1 MTPVEH
7 LGRAVMWIAAL
18 FAVIFLMTPLVVTVA
33 VSFGSSSVFSLP
45 PPDWSMRWYDSL
57 AGTRGLWPA
66 LLTSIE
72 VAAFS
77 TVVAVVLGTL
87 CAIALV
93 RGRFP
98 GRDAIATFLVS
109 PLMLPGLVV
118 GIAMLQGFKAAGLR
132 EAYSS
137 LLIAHVIITLP
148 YVVRTVLGALSL
160 FDFSLIDAART
171 LGCSYPR
178 AIVRVLVPG
187 LGPAF
192 LTSGMFAF
200 LASMDNY
207 PISIFFTDAWTKTLP
222 IQMLQYV
229 EENPDPTIAAISAGL
244 VLLAILVL
252 IIGDRL
258 VTGDLILT
266 LDAADRVLHGGAIA
280 VADRTIVDIGTAD
293 ELGRRWTAAKTIDG
307 KGRIVMPGLVNVHN
321 HTPLM
326 ITRGMIEDIGF
337 APMYTPGIPQGH
349 WLTEEDAYVL
359 SSLGMYELLRAG
371 CTTVVDFYRY
381 PSAC

>member
-1 MTPVEH
+1 MTAIER
-7 LGRAVMWIAAL
+7 LARICTWLAA
-18 FAVIFLMTPLVVTVA
+18 AITVVFLMMPLLVTVA
-33 VSFGSSSVFSLP
+33 VSFGSSGIFTLP
-45 PPDWSMRWYDSL
+45 PPDWSLRWYERL
-57 AGTRGLWPA
+57 AGTRGLWPS
-66 LLTSIE
+66 LITSLE

-77 TVVAVVLGTL
+77 TAVALALGTL

-98 GRDAIATFLVS
+98 GRESIATFLVS

-118 GIAMLQGFKAAGLR
+118 GIAMLQGFKALGLR

-171 LGCSYPR
+171 LGCSYPK
-178 AIVRVLVPG
+178 AIMRVLVPA

-207 PISIFFTDAWTKTLP
+207 PISIFFTDGWTKTLP

-229 EENPDPTIAAISAGL
+229 EENPDPTIAAISSGL
-244 VLLAILVL
+244 VVLAILAL
-252 IIGDRL
+252 ILGDRL
-258 VTGDLILT
+258 VGLRKL
-266 LDAADRVLHGGAIA
+266 AD
-280 VADRTIVDIGTAD
+280 
-293 ELGRRWTAAKTIDG
+293 
-307 KGRIVMPGLVNVHN
+307 
-321 HTPLM
+321 
-326 ITRGMIEDIGF
+326 F
-337 APMYTPGIPQGH
+337 
-349 WLTEEDAYVL
+349 
-359 SSLGMYELLRAG
+359 
-371 CTTVVDFYRY
+371 
-381 PSAC
+381 

>member
-1 MTPVEH
+1 MTPLERAS
-7 LGRAVMWIAAL
+7 RAVMWIAAL
-18 FAVIFLMTPLVVTVA
+18 FTVVFLMTPLVVTVA
-33 VSFGSSSVFSLP
+33 VSFGSSSIFTLP
-45 PPDWSMRWYDSL
+45 PPDWSTRWYERL
-57 AGTRGLWPA
+57 ASTRGLWSS
-66 LLTSIE
+66 LLTSLQ

-77 TVVAVVLGTL
+77 TAVALVLGTL

-98 GRDAIATFLVS
+98 GREAIATFLIS

-148 YVVRTVLGALSL
+148 YIVRTVLAALSL

-171 LGCSYPR
+171 LGCSYPT
-178 AIVRVLVPG
+178 AITRVLVPA

-222 IQMLQYV
+222 IQMLQFV
-229 EENPDPTIAAISAGL
+229 EENPDPTIAAVSTGL
-244 VLLAILVL
+244 VLLAILAL
-252 IIGDRL
+252 IVGDRL
-258 VTGDLILT
+258 VGLRKL
-266 LDAADRVLHGGAIA
+266 AD
-280 VADRTIVDIGTAD
+280 
-293 ELGRRWTAAKTIDG
+293 
-307 KGRIVMPGLVNVHN
+307 
-321 HTPLM
+321 
-326 ITRGMIEDIGF
+326 F
-337 APMYTPGIPQGH
+337 
-349 WLTEEDAYVL
+349 
-359 SSLGMYELLRAG
+359 
-371 CTTVVDFYRY
+371 
-381 PSAC
+381 

>member
-1 MTPVEH
+1 MTPIEH

-18 FAVIFLMTPLVVTVA
+18 FTVIFLMTPLVVTVA

-57 AGTRGLWPA
+57 AGTRGLWPS

-77 TVVAVVLGTL
+77 TVVALVLGTL

-93 RGRFP
+93 RGCFP

-171 LGCSYPR
+171 LGCSYPK
-178 AIVRVLVPG
+178 AIMRVLVPG

-229 EENPDPTIAAISAGL
+229 EENPDPTIAAISSGL
-244 VLLAILVL
+244 VLLVVLALVV
-252 IIGDRL
+252 GGRL
-258 VTGDLILT
+258 VGLRKL
-266 LDAADRVLHGGAIA
+266 AD
-280 VADRTIVDIGTAD
+280 
-293 ELGRRWTAAKTIDG
+293 
-307 KGRIVMPGLVNVHN
+307 
-321 HTPLM
+321 
-326 ITRGMIEDIGF
+326 F
-337 APMYTPGIPQGH
+337 
-349 WLTEEDAYVL
+349 
-359 SSLGMYELLRAG
+359 
-371 CTTVVDFYRY
+371 
-381 PSAC
+381 

>member
-1 MTPVEH
+1 MTPVEQ

-18 FAVIFLMTPLVVTVA
+18 FTVIFLMTPLVVTVA

-45 PPDWSMRWYDSL
+45 PPDWSLRWYDSL

-66 LLTSIE
+66 LLTSVE

-77 TVVAVVLGTL
+77 TVVALALGTL

-171 LGCSYPR
+171 LGCSYPK
-178 AIVRVLVPG
+178 AILRVLVPG

-229 EENPDPTIAAISAGL
+229 EENPDPTIAAISSGL
-244 VLLAILVL
+244 VLLVIVALLV
-252 IIGDRL
+252 GGRL
-258 VTGDLILT
+258 VGLRKL
-266 LDAADRVLHGGAIA
+266 AD
-280 VADRTIVDIGTAD
+280 
-293 ELGRRWTAAKTIDG
+293 
-307 KGRIVMPGLVNVHN
+307 
-321 HTPLM
+321 
-326 ITRGMIEDIGF
+326 F
-337 APMYTPGIPQGH
+337 
-349 WLTEEDAYVL
+349 
-359 SSLGMYELLRAG
+359 
-371 CTTVVDFYRY
+371 
-381 PSAC
+381 

>member
-1 MTPVEH
+1 VTTAER
-7 LGRAVMWIAAL
+7 LARAGMWLAAL
-18 FAVIFLMTPLVVTVA
+18 FTVVFLMTPLVVTVA
-33 VSFGSSSVFSLP
+33 VSLGSSSVFTLP
-45 PPDWSMRWYDSL
+45 PPDWSLRWYERL
-57 AGTRGLWPA
+57 ADTRGLVA
-66 LLTSIE
+66 SLVTSLQ

-77 TVVAVVLGTL
+77 TAVALALGTL

-98 GRDAIATFLVS
+98 GRDGIATFLVS

-118 GIAMLQGFKAAGLR
+118 GIAMLQGFKAIGLR
-132 EAYSS
+132 EAYVS
-137 LLIAHVIITLP
+137 LLVAHVVITLP

-160 FDFSLIDAART
+160 FDFSQIDAART
-171 LGCSYPR
+171 LGCSYP
-178 AIVRVLVPG
+178 AALVRVLVPA

-252 IIGDRL
+252 IVGDRL
-258 VTGDLILT
+258 VGLRRL
-266 LDAADRVLHGGAIA
+266 AD
-280 VADRTIVDIGTAD
+280 
-293 ELGRRWTAAKTIDG
+293 
-307 KGRIVMPGLVNVHN
+307 
-321 HTPLM
+321 
-326 ITRGMIEDIGF
+326 F
-337 APMYTPGIPQGH
+337 
-349 WLTEEDAYVL
+349 
-359 SSLGMYELLRAG
+359 
-371 CTTVVDFYRY
+371 
-381 PSAC
+381 